1 MLIDVCDAVCSSVC
15 LILFC
20 FLDSV
25 LQRNDR
31 GGIVFSAR
39 YMGLLWPIQ
48 FIVHCNLSFPTHLI
62 CISRK
67 VAAGFGAE
75 FVVVC
80 GADSG
85 CGVVV
90 IQDAFI
96 NGGDD
101 AESAA
106 GGIGARYFIAGDT
119 AGVLW

>member
-31 GGIVFSAR
+31 GSIVIPAPHTRGFTPA
-39 YMGLLWPIQ
+39 GIQ

-62 CISRK
+62 CINRK

-80 GADSG
+80 RADCG
-85 CGVVV
+85 CGVVD
-90 IQDAFI
+90 ISFL
-96 NGGDD
+96 N
-101 AESAA
+101 
-106 GGIGARYFIAGDT
+106 
-119 AGVLW
+119 